1 MNEMIPMC
9 LVVLDFFR
17 RFFSADDEH
26 GFSSFDSVEARFLA
40 RVVLCSSVDCVDD
53 PSSIADFFAFFDF
66 VFSDL
71 CSLCVDCDG
80 GKLLDGPAACS
91 L

>member
-1 MNEMIPMC
+1 MC

-17 RFFSADDEH
+17 RFFSAEDEQ
-26 GFSSFDSVEARFLA
+26 GLSSFDSIEARFLA
-40 RVVLCSSVDCVDD
+40 LVVRSSVTDDVDD

-71 CSLCVDCDG
+71 FSLCGDG
-80 GKLLDGPAACS
+80 DDWLLDGPAACS